1 MWKRQKTGSVI
12 CPYCGKLVGVRD
24 DRCFSCGR
32 SNPGMWGLAPA
43 LRKLGQDFGFL
54 GAALGMTA
62 PGAQQNLAKLALSDL
77 VSHAD
82 RRQARGRPK
91 RYWSLTEKG
100 HARFPDRHSDLTVE
114 LLKSTEEVFGPKGL
128 EKLIRHREKGML
140 AAYRTEI
147 EGCATLQER
156 VEALTAIR
164 SKEGYMAEWSEPERN
179 EFILVENHCPIC
191 AAATLCQGLCRS
203 ELEIF
208 RNVLGPNAHIERTDH
223 VIAGARRCAY
233 RITGK

>member
-1 MWKRQKTGSVI
+1 M
-12 CPYCGKLVGVRD
+12 GKSSA
-24 DRCFSCGR
+24 DRLLYLLKSKGAQTA
-32 SNPGMWGLAPA
+32 G
-43 LRKLGQDFGFL
+43 DI
-54 GAALGMTA
+54 GAALGITA

-82 RRQARGRPK
+82 RRQPRGRPK

-100 HARFPDRHSDLTVE
+100 HARFPDRHADLTVE

-140 AAYRTEI
+140 AAYRAET
-147 EGCATLQER
+147 EGCATLRER
-156 VEALTAIR
+156 IEALATIR

-179 EFILVENHCPIC
+179 QFVLVENHCPIC

-203 ELEIF
+203 ELDIF
-208 RNVLGPNAHIERTDH
+208 RAVLGPDARIERTDH

>member
-1 MWKRQKTGSVI
+1 MGQPSE
-12 CPYCGKLVGVRD
+12 
-24 DRCFSCGR
+24 DRLLYLLKSKGAQTA
-32 SNPGMWGLAPA
+32 G
-43 LRKLGQDFGFL
+43 DI
-54 GAALGMTA
+54 GAALGITA

-82 RRQARGRPK
+82 RKQPRGRPK

-100 HARFPDRHSDLTVE
+100 HARFPDRHSALTVE

-128 EKLIRHREKGML
+128 EKLIRHREKETL
-140 AAYRTEI
+140 AAYRAEI
-147 EGCATLQER
+147 DGCSTLREK
-156 VEALTAIR
+156 VETLAAIR
-164 SKEGYMAEWSEPERN
+164 SREGYMADWSEPERN
-179 EFILVENHCPIC
+179 QFVLVENHCPIC

-208 RNVLGPNAHIERTDH
+208 QAVLGPDAGVERTDH

-233 RITGK
+233 RIVAT

>member
-1 MWKRQKTGSVI
+1 MGNSSA
-12 CPYCGKLVGVRD
+12 
-24 DRCFSCGR
+24 DRLLYLLKSKGAQTA
-32 SNPGMWGLAPA
+32 G
-43 LRKLGQDFGFL
+43 DI

-82 RRQARGRPK
+82 RKQPRGRPK

-140 AAYRTEI
+140 AAYRAETES
-147 EGCATLQER
+147 CATLREK
-156 VEALTAIR
+156 VEALATIR

-179 EFILVENHCPIC
+179 QFVLVENHCPIC

-208 RNVLGPNAHIERTDH
+208 RAILGPDARIERTDH

-233 RITGK
+233 RISGK

>member
-1 MWKRQKTGSVI
+1 M
-12 CPYCGKLVGVRD
+12 GKSSA
-24 DRCFSCGR
+24 DRLLYLLKSKGAQTA
-32 SNPGMWGLAPA
+32 G
-43 LRKLGQDFGFL
+43 DI
-54 GAALGMTA
+54 GAALGITA
-62 PGAQQNLAKLALSDL
+62 PGAQQNLAKLARSDL

-82 RRQARGRPK
+82 RKQPRGRPK
-91 RYWSLTEKG
+91 RYWSLTGKG
-100 HARFPDRHSDLTVE
+100 HARFPDRHADLTVE

-140 AAYRTEI
+140 AAYRAET
-147 EGCATLQER
+147 EGCATLRER
-156 VEALTAIR
+156 IEALATIR

-179 EFILVENHCPIC
+179 QFVLVENHCPIC

-203 ELEIF
+203 ELDIF
-208 RNVLGPNAHIERTDH
+208 RAVLGPDARIERTDH

>member
-1 MWKRQKTGSVI
+1 MDNSSA
-12 CPYCGKLVGVRD
+12 
-24 DRCFSCGR
+24 DRLLYLLKSKGAQT
-32 SNPGMWGLAPA
+32 SG
-43 LRKLGQDFGFL
+43 DI

-82 RRQARGRPK
+82 RKQPRGRPK

-140 AAYRTEI
+140 AAYRAETES
-147 EGCATLQER
+147 CATLREK
-156 VEALTAIR
+156 VEALATIR
-164 SKEGYMAEWSEPERN
+164 SKEGYMAKWSEPERN
-179 EFILVENHCPIC
+179 QFVLVENHCPIC

-208 RNVLGPNAHIERTDH
+208 RAILGPDARIERTDH

-233 RITGK
+233 RISVK

>member
-1 MWKRQKTGSVI
+1 M
-12 CPYCGKLVGVRD
+12 GKSSA
-24 DRCFSCGR
+24 DR
-32 SNPGMWGLAPA
+32 L
-43 LRKLGQDFGFL
+43 LFL
-54 GAALGMTA
+54 LKSKGAQTAGDIGAALGMTA

-82 RRQARGRPK
+82 RKQPRGRPK

-114 LLKSTEEVFGPKGL
+114 LLKSTEKIFGPKGL
-128 EKLIRHREKGML
+128 EKLIRHREKEML

-147 EGCATLQER
+147 EGCATLRER
-156 VEALTAIR
+156 VETLADIR

-179 EFILVENHCPIC
+179 QFVLVENHCPIC
-191 AAATLCQGLCRS
+191 AAARMCQGLCRS

-208 RNVLGPNAHIERTDH
+208 RAVLGPDTQVERTDH
-223 VIAGARRCAY
+223 VVAGARRCAY
-233 RITGK
+233 RIVEK